1 MAKFCRCIIPEVN
14 FDGTCKT
21 CSRVLTWEQSKS
33 SESEKIFES
42 EPNSS
47 DEELIAQPAPW
58 KPISKIPTIA
68 EQILLGESA
77 TKRTL
82 KYATLFENI
91 GSVMQ
96 VLNTIGAIILFFV
109 GFFISGPGWMKI
121 VFWVAILI
129 IWAYSYVQTS
139 LMRGLASYF
148 QMRASDHIIRHW
160 KA

>member
-1 MAKFCRCIIPEVN
+1 MSKFCKCVIPEAN

-33 SESEKIFES
+33 SESEKIIES

-47 DEELIAQPAPW
+47 GEEFIEQPTPW
-58 KPISKIPTIA
+58 KPISKIPTLA

-91 GSVMQ
+91 GNGIFKKCMGQDSNLCMSFNRRFYKPLDLTTFLPIQ
-96 VLNTIGAIILFFV
+96 KSLGLDSNQR
-109 GFFISGPGWMKI
+109 PC
-121 VFWVAILI
+121 
-129 IWAYSYVQTS
+129 
-139 LMRGLASYF
+139 LMRQHHGPLP
-148 QMRASDHIIRHW
+148 RVIIRVTI
-160 KA
+160 